1 LSFLKKAWDRIRG
14 GQTYEKNDLRD
25 FGISIVTTETLFARL
40 EDISEALDKIEDDLK
55 LLNFSK
61 PHEAFRTLRDD
72 IKYSDN
78 LVRTYAFPFLRSM
91 DNKQFLKAIWGYE
104 TIMNIT
110 EYCFTTVEG
119 LLQKIK
125 TTANREIEATDG
137 GVKEVLLHIIP
148 SLSATTLVEM
158 LAFFSKVVT
167 IRAQKM
173 ILAMSWSREDVTGKT
188 MGVFQVMPQPGER
201 IPTTISGSGEYVR
214 KIDFGEKRVQEWQ
227 KKKYDREKQQYIEDN
242 SQQ

>member
-14 GQTYEKNDLRD
+14 GQIYEKNDLRD
-25 FGISIVTTETLFARL
+25 FGISIVTTGTLSSRL
-40 EDISEALDKIEDDLK
+40 EDIGKTLDKIEDDLK
-55 LLNFSK
+55 LLNFNK
-61 PHEAFRTLRDD
+61 PHEAFETLRDD

-125 TTANREIEATDG
+125 TTTNREIETTDG

-167 IRAQKM
+167 IKAQKM
-173 ILAMSWSREDVTGKT
+173 ILAMSWSREDVTGRT
-188 MGVFQVMPQPGER
+188 MGVFQTMPQAIER
-201 IPTTISGSGEYVR
+201 IPTTISGSGEYAR
-214 KIDFGEKRVQEWQ
+214 KIEFGEKRVQDWQ
-227 KKKYDREKQQYIEDN
+227 KKKYDDKKWVQEDENREP
-242 SQQ
+242 